1 MHPIQAIKA
10 FFRVLAKGE
19 RGALPPPP
27 DTAFQGSREPA
38 IQLLALFQ
46 KEGRWVD
53 FLHEDISSFSDE
65 EIGAAVRP
73 IHEKTKKLFEDRIKL
88 EKVRPE
94 AEGADAVVAEG
105 YDASR
110 ETVVGNVTGEP
121 PYHGKIRHGGWVV
134 TELNLPTVPAEAD
147 PSVVQPAE
155 IEV

>member
-19 RGALPPPP
+19 RAIAPPPP
-27 DTAFQGSREPA
+27 DTAFQGSKQPA
-38 IQLLALFQ
+38 VQLLALLQ

-53 FLHEDISSFSDE
+53 FLMEDISHFQDS

-73 IHEKTKKLFEDRIKL
+73 IHEATRKLFDERIKL
-88 EKVRPE
+88 DRVRSQ
-94 AEGADAVVAEG
+94 AEGTMVQVEEG

-110 ETVVGNVTGEP
+110 ENVVGNVTGHP
-121 PYHGKIRHGGWVV
+121 PFTGKLNHRGWVV

-147 PSVVQPAE
+147 PMVVAPAE
-155 IEV
+155 IEL